1 MKGRKPPQPTPPAG
15 AMPLRKMLDP
25 QHSLYM
31 LAGAINW
38 PGFDEQFGPLYADGV
53 GRPALST
60 RLVVALH
67 YIKHL
72 YDLSD
77 DMVLAGFLEN
87 PYWQFFCG
95 MEYFQ
100 HKLPCDPTSY
110 TGTRKSLLCRGI
122 VTRLLISRN
131 WPRK

>member
-1 MKGRKPPQPTPPAG
+1 MKWRKPSHPIPPTG
-15 AMPLRKMLDP
+15 ASPLRKMLDS

-31 LAGAINW
+31 LAEAINW
-38 PGFDEQFGPLYADGV
+38 QIFDEQFGPLYGEGV
-53 GRPALST
+53 GRPGVST
-60 RLVVALH
+60 RLMVALH

-77 DMVLAGFLEN
+77 DLVLAGFLEN

-100 HKLPCDPTSY
+100 HKIQLASSS
-110 TGTRKSLLCRGI
+110 G
-122 VTRLLISRN
+122 
-131 WPRK
+131 